1 MDVKILQAKERSGEK
16 VINIDIDEE
25 VLDRAFGEDDDR
37 EVMGTPF
44 DDDF

>member
-1 MDVKILQAKERSGEK
+1 MDIKILQEKERSGEK
-16 VINIDIDEE
+16 TINIDIDEE

-37 EVMGTPF
+37 QVMGTPF